1 MQAIRFKRSFRRL
14 LIVAAIVTLAG
25 CGTHA
30 LKPGAG
36 ASRSQADALFQSG
49 RYAQAAKQYQQ
60 LAGQAKP
67 PARAQLLLRA
77 GEAWGKAGQPEAAL
91 KALDA
96 IPANALRGADHTRRV
111 LLSARLKLAAQRPQ
125 AALDTLSAAPLPATE
140 QATVLGLRG
149 QALFA
154 LDQPVA
160 AVEALT
166 KRAALLQ
173 DPVERKANRELI
185 WQGLTRA
192 HQSLAATNLP
202 ANLTPTVAGWL
213 ALGEIGRTAWQ
224 APYRFGARV
233 FAWQQKYPQHPA
245 NGPFLQHLLQ
255 THAQRTSYPGRVAL
269 LLPLEGPQAIRA
281 AAIRDGLLAAR
292 YSRPGDAAGGN
303 AGSTVIKV
311 YDTHGKPA
319 DAVAAY
325 NQAIA
330 DGAKAVIGPLD
341 SGALTALVN
350 AGVISVPTLALTDL
364 PDQTDAAQPVAPQN
378 GFAPLFQSAAA
389 TTTPNVNPKLYQ
401 FGFEATDEARQ
412 VAERAVRDGR
422 FRAVA
427 LAPDT
432 PRGKKLVSVFAQRLN
447 ALGGTLLDQAYFKPG
462 ETNVATQIKQILN
475 LNLSHMRAKTL
486 RSVIDRD
493 INFTPRRRQDVQFVF
508 LIADNGEARLI
519 RPQIRFHHGIGLPV
533 YATSRIYE
541 PGSHSEYDLNGV
553 MFTDMP
559 WLLSQDDAVGTVR
572 KEIRQLWPER
582 YAAVTRFYALG
593 YDAWRLVPL
602 IVHLNTPLA
611 QPVRGV
617 TGLLTIGPDHRIH
630 REYDWAI
637 WRHGQIRPLAPVTA
651 SQ

>member
-1 MQAIRFKRSFRRL
+1 MQVTRFRTSFRRL
-14 LIVAAIVTLAG
+14 IIAAAIVTLAG
-25 CGTHA
+25 CGTHG
-30 LKPGAG
+30 LKPGTPQ
-36 ASRSQADALFQSG
+36 SRSQADALFQSG
-49 RYAQAAKQYQQ
+49 QYAEAAKQYQQ
-60 LAGQAKP
+60 LAANAQP

-96 IPANALRGADHTRRV
+96 IPANALQGPNHTHRV

-125 AALDTLSAAPLPATE
+125 AALNTLSAAQLPATE
-140 QATVLGLRG
+140 RARVLGLRG
-149 QALFA
+149 RALFA

-166 KRAALLQ
+166 TRAGLLH
-173 DPVERKANRELI
+173 DPARLKANRELI

-192 HQSLAATNLP
+192 HQSLAANNLP
-202 ANLTPTVAGWL
+202 ANLTPTIAGWL

-224 APYRFGARV
+224 TPYRFGARV

-255 THAQRTSYPGRVAL
+255 THAQRTSYPDRVAL
-269 LLPLEGPQAIRA
+269 LLPLDGPQAVRA

-292 YSRPGDAAGGN
+292 YSRPGGATGGN
-303 AGSTVIKV
+303 AGATAIKV

-330 DGAKAVIGPLD
+330 NGAKAVIGPLNSD
-341 SGALTALVN
+341 ALTALVN

-364 PDQTDAAQPVAPQN
+364 PGQGGATQPTTQPN
-378 GFAPLFQSAAA
+378 GFAPFFQDAAA
-389 TTTPNVNPKLYQ
+389 APNVNPKLYQ

-432 PRGKKLVSVFAQRLN
+432 PRGKKLVSVFAQRLD

-462 ETNVATQIKQILN
+462 ETNVAVQIKQILN

-486 RSVIDRD
+486 RSAIDRD

-541 PGSHSEYDLNGV
+541 PGSNSEYDLNGV

-559 WLLSQDDAVGTVR
+559 WLLSQDDAVGAVR

-582 YAAVTRFYALG
+582 YAAVTRYYALG

-602 IVHLNTPLA
+602 VVHLNTPLA

-630 REYDWAI
+630 REYDWAV
-637 WRHGQIRPLAPVTA
+637 WRHGQIRPLAPATA
-651 SQ
+651 GQ